1 MAVGRKNSFFEQE
14 ESPAEVGSGRN
25 SHLLWGSLMIMFLKY
40 SCSASSRFLEE
51 NSSPKALSCEI

>member
-1 MAVGRKNSFFEQE
+1 MAVGRKNNFFEQE
-14 ESPAEVGSGRN
+14 EVGSGRN

>member
-1 MAVGRKNSFFEQE
+1 MAVGRKNYFFEQE
-14 ESPAEVGSGRN
+14 EVGLGRN